1 MTDGKVTTYPAPAG
15 EEPSGDFSVSV
26 DGREVFVYR
35 ARVSAM
41 PFARVWPGSQRP
53 LDQTEIASFAYW
65 DMSGPV
71 TVEVTSE
78 RPIERLAVH
87 PAHYQATPNVE
98 GNRITFEMSRPGQI
112 TIEVNGSHKALH
124 LFANPP
130 ADGQDKP
137 AAEPGVLY
145 FPPGEHHPGKI
156 RLQSGQTVCIAG
168 GAVVHAAIEA
178 TDAADLRI
186 VGRGI
191 LDVSTFERF
200 DAWGGISLHGC
211 RNVRISGII
220 IRDPN
225 VYGIVPV
232 CCRDVAI
239 SNVKLIGLWRYNSD
253 GIDPS
258 NCQQV
263 TIEDCFVR
271 SFDDS
276 IVLKGVTNW
285 WDYRT
290 DQGPLRDIAVRRCV
304 IWNDWGRAL
313 EIGAETVAP
322 EYDNILFED
331 CDIIH
336 CAQIVMDIQNG
347 DRAVVRNVTYRDIRV
362 ELDDETPRPQLQQ
375 DDADR
380 FTVDPNERY
389 CPRLIVLEVTK
400 TNYSNDIERG
410 RIEGIRFHNIS
421 VTGPRSP
428 RSVVRGYDEDHP
440 VEDVTVENL
449 CLNGKRIRDAKEAG
463 FTVKEYVRGFQLL

>member
-1 MTDGKVTTYPAPAG
+1 MADEKLITYPTPAG
-15 EEPSGDFSVSV
+15 EEPSGDFSLSV
-26 DGREVFVYR
+26 NGQPVFVYR

-41 PFARVWPGSQRP
+41 PFNRLWPGHQRP

-71 TVEVTSE
+71 TVEVLSQ
-78 RPIERLAVH
+78 RPVERLAVR
-87 PAHYQATPNVE
+87 PAHYGAVPVVE
-98 GNRITFEMSRPGQI
+98 GNRITFQMPRPGQI
-112 TIEVNGSHKALH
+112 AVEVNGSHKALH

-130 ADGQDKP
+130 ADQRDKP
-137 AAEPGVLY
+137 VAGPKVLY
-145 FPPGEHHPGKI
+145 FPPGQHHPGKI

-178 TDAADLRI
+178 TDATDLRI

-191 LDVSTFERF
+191 LDVSTFKRF

-211 RNVRISGII
+211 RNVRISGIV

-232 CCRDVAI
+232 CCSDVTI
-239 SNVKLIGLWRYNSD
+239 SNVKLIGLWRYNAD
-253 GIDPS
+253 GIDPC

-263 TIEDCFVR
+263 TIEDSFVR

-290 DQGPLRDIAVRRCV
+290 DQRPLRDVAVRRCV

-336 CAQIVMDIQNG
+336 CAHIVMDIQNG

-362 ELDDETPRPQLQQ
+362 ELDDETPRPQYQE
-375 DDADR
+375 DDAQR
-380 FTVDPNERY
+380 FAVDPDEQY
-389 CPRLIVLEVTK
+389 CPKLIVVEVTQ
-400 TNYSNDIERG
+400 TNYSRDKERG
-410 RIEGIRFHNIS
+410 RIDGIRFRNIS
-421 VTGPRSP
+421 VTGPRRP
-428 RSVVRGYDEDHP
+428 RSVLRGYDEDHP

-449 CLNGKRIRDAKEAG
+449 SFNGKRVRNAEEAG
-463 FTVKEYVRGFQLL
+463 FVIKSHVKGFRLL